1 MKRSLCCLAALGFA
15 LFGLG
20 CSDAG
25 QPGTAGQNETEL
37 VPFDLMHTRPEC
49 QHDGH
54 PDTWCTHD
62 DAQHAASLSGMEK
75 KIGAILD
82 RAKDPEKSSI
92 VIAYFSFSNKSV
104 YSKLCEKGRAGFS
117 VEGFFDQSYRTLMP
131 AQLAQECQGPSGN
144 NVRVHFLGQ
153 LSQSP
158 FIWRLHHNKF
168 LLVDAG
174 VGQPVSVNF
183 SSGNLSSFG
192 TSVHFDHWALLETPR
207 DSNLYK
213 QHGCVVSALRK
224 AINPKGAAQDEEI
237 DDPDVYR
244 SALEDCLTEE
254 HTLFAPGTEWVDK
267 AIAEEK
273 IAPLFSP
280 NPSGDNERILVDQID
295 RVAKGGRIYGAMQH
309 FLSYDIAGALQQA
322 VKRGV
327 EVRLIMDDDV
337 ITGEGEVPGVRGF
350 YDSELAEPVSG
361 MKVQFLVTNAAE
373 HQMMHN
379 KFIVMEN
386 FDGKTTRVFSGAG
399 HFTDAG
405 LRDNYENFYV
415 SESDDLSAKYGELFD
430 YMWPRTV
437 TQSDIEHK

>member
-1 MKRSLCCLAALGFA
+1 
-15 LFGLG
+15 
-20 CSDAG
+20 
-25 QPGTAGQNETEL
+25 
-37 VPFDLMHTRPEC
+37 
-49 QHDGH
+49 
-54 PDTWCTHD
+54 
-62 DAQHAASLSGMEK
+62 
-75 KIGAILD
+75 
-82 RAKDPEKSSI
+82 
-92 VIAYFSFSNKSV
+92 
-104 YSKLCEKGRAGFS
+104 
-117 VEGFFDQSYRTLMP
+117 
-131 AQLAQECQGPSGN
+131 
-144 NVRVHFLGQ
+144 
-153 LSQSP
+153 
-158 FIWRLHHNKF
+158 
-168 LLVDAG
+168 
-174 VGQPVSVNF
+174 
-183 SSGNLSSFG
+183 
-192 TSVHFDHWALLETPR
+192 
-207 DSNLYK
+207 
-213 QHGCVVSALRK
+213 
-224 AINPKGAAQDEEI
+224 
-237 DDPDVYR
+237 
-244 SALEDCLTEE
+244 
-254 HTLFAPGTEWVDK
+254 
-267 AIAEEK
+267 
-273 IAPLFSP
+273 
-280 NPSGDNERILVDQID
+280 
-295 RVAKGGRIYGAMQH
+295 MQH